1 MIIIGTGAVAAEI
14 TMFFP
19 DQVDGYLEYD
29 YNIEKYYKKYNL
41 KKPVLGDVDTYEIK
55 SSDRFVLGFA
65 DVAFRRTIIDKMISR
80 GARFMNLIHYLA
92 IISRDAHIGTGNV
105 IYPQCIIS
113 VNAMIQDFNLLT
125 CQSIISHDCTLGSNN
140 ILATTLLCGHVHAN
154 NDNSFGIKSTV
165 IPHINIGSDNVI
177 QAGQIV
183 DKHVGNDQVVFHR
196 FRENVTFNKV

>member
-19 DQVDGYLEYD
+19 DQIDGYLEYD
-29 YNIEKYYKKYNL
+29 YNIEKYYTKYNL
-41 KKPVLGDVDTYEIK
+41 KKPVFGDVDNYEIK

-65 DVAFRRTIIDKMISR
+65 DVTFRGKIIVKMTTR
-80 GARFMNLIHYLA
+80 GARFMNLIHDSA
-92 IISRDAHIGTGNV
+92 IISNDSYIGIGNV
-105 IYPQCIIS
+105 IYPQCIVS
-113 VNAMIQDFNLLT
+113 VNTAIRDFNLLT

-140 ILATTLLCGHVHAN
+140 VLASTLLCGHVNAGDYN
-154 NDNSFGIKSTV
+154 MFGIKSTV
-165 IPHINIGSDNVI
+165 IPHINIGSGNVI

-183 DKHVGNDQVVFHR
+183 DKHVGNGQVVFHR